1 MEMQTTVLIVDDE
14 PDIRELIRLYL
25 TNEGYHVLEAADGR
39 EALELTRQHTVD
51 LMILDVMMPGMEGM
65 EVCVR
70 IRKTQWMPII
80 MLTAKTGDLDKI
92 QGLAVG
98 ADDYVTKP
106 FNPLELVARVK
117 SQLRRYKQYTNAA
130 PVQKNLLSIGG
141 VTLHPEKRQVW
152 VHGQPVHLTPREFD
166 IVALLFRHPGVVFPS
181 EEIYERVWGEP
192 MLTSNNT
199 IMVHIRKI
207 REKIE
212 DDPKNPAIVLTVWG
226 VGYKA
231 AAHSHPGR
239 DE

>member
-25 TNEGYHVLEAADGR
+25 ANEGYRVLEAADGR
-39 EALELTRQHTVD
+39 EALELTRKHEID
-51 LMILDVMMPGMEGM
+51 LMILDVMMSGMDGMET
-65 EVCVR
+65 CAK
-70 IRKTQWMPII
+70 IRERQWMPII
-80 MLTAKTGDLDKI
+80 MLTARTGDLDKI

-117 SQLRRYKQYTNAA
+117 SQLRRYKRYANAFTL
-130 PVQKNLLSIGG
+130 QTNLLSIGG
-141 VTLHPEKRQVW
+141 VTLHPEMRQVW
-152 VHGQPVHLTPREFD
+152 VRGQPVHLTPREFD
-166 IVALLFRHPGVVFPS
+166 ILALLFRHPGVVFRS

-231 AAHSHPGR
+231 AADSHPVR
-239 DE
+239 HD